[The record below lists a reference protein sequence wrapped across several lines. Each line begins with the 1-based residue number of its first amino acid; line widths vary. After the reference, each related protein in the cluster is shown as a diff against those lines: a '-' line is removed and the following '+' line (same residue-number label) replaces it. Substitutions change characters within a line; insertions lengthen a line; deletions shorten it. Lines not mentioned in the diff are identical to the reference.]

1 MKQKQE
7 YQNQLSTI
15 TQPSTTTNNSQMSSA
30 SSNNTLSTMNY
41 NNYQQSQQA
50 LQDPLLFQQL
60 HSHQQHQQQQVQP
73 FSEDTALFT
82 DLFKDPSLDQLLTSV
97 YNSPISSPGSSAS
110 ETLDSPPT
118 ALLQDGFLDDLLNS
132 PTTMPAMD
140 MCQFD
145 NFIHL
150 DQQQQQQQQTVVDA
164 SSKEQEQQCLKP
176 RPSKKNHL
184 QGQSTMSIKI
194 TTQKSTRPARK
205 LECFNCKVT
214 KTPLWRRT
222 PDRQHSLCN
231 ACGLYY
237 KQYNCHRPLHV
248 RNKTHTIR
256 AHPYACERVLPMTI
270 NNTKAE
276 SASNAATSSPAVSNA
291 AILPPSP
298 PTEQAAEPTSTMLES
313 GQECANCHQT
323 QTPLWRKNERGEPVC
338 NACGLYA
345 KLHHRDRPAEMRKT
359 TIQRRRRDWN
369 AEEEES
375 EEEAQQQELVD
386 QDIIMM
392 SPVSPATE
400 ATASTDATTTTTET
414 TPCTPALSP
423 AATPLAGL
431 EVEDTRFV
439 SLLLQMDRDQMHGF
453 LGMLERRCDFLK
465 TILSAPTD

>member
-1 MKQKQE
+1 
-7 YQNQLSTI
+7 
-15 TQPSTTTNNSQMSSA
+15 MSSA

-41 NNYQQSQQA
+41 NNYQQA

-60 HSHQQHQQQQVQP
+60 HSHQQHQQQQQVQP

-145 NFIHL
+145 NFIQL
-150 DQQQQQQQQTVVDA
+150 DQQQQQQQQQFSVDDDA
-164 SSKEQEQQCLKP
+164 NPKEQQEQQQCLKP

-270 NNTKAE
+270 NSTKAE
-276 SASNAATSSPAVSNA
+276 SVSNTATSSPAVSNA
-291 AILPPSP
+291 TILPPSP
-298 PTEQAAEPTSTMLES
+298 PTEQATEPTSTMLES

-375 EEEAQQQELVD
+375 EEEEQQQQQQEQAD

-400 ATASTDATTTTTET
+400 ATACAAAAATITET

-423 AATPLAGL
+423 SATPLAGL
-431 EVEDTRFV
+431 EAEDTRFV

>member
-1 MKQKQE
+1 
-7 YQNQLSTI
+7 
-15 TQPSTTTNNSQMSSA
+15 MSSA
-30 SSNNTLSTMNY
+30 LSNITLSTMNY
-41 NNYQQSQQA
+41 NYQQQNQ
-50 LQDPLLFQQL
+50 QDPLLFQQL
-60 HSHQQHQQQQVQP
+60 NQQQHQQQQIQP

-140 MCQFD
+140 MMCQFD
-145 NFIHL
+145 KFIQLEQHQQQAASTL
-150 DQQQQQQQQTVVDA
+150 DAADSGKTEQQQQQQ
-164 SSKEQEQQCLKP
+164 EQEQYLKP

-256 AHPYACERVLPMTI
+256 AHPYALERVLPMTI
-270 NNTKAE
+270 NSNVKVAS
-276 SASNAATSSPAVSNA
+276 SAPSPVIAKTV
-291 AILPPSP
+291 ILPSPS
-298 PTEQAAEPTSTMLES
+298 EQAAESVSAALES

-375 EEEAQQQELVD
+375 EQEQMD
-386 QDIIMM
+386 QDAIMM
-392 SPVSPATE
+392 SPVSPVSSSITPP
-400 ATASTDATTTTTET
+400 STS
-414 TPCTPALSP
+414 PALSP
-423 AATPLAGL
+423 AASPLAGL
-431 EVEDTRFV
+431 EAEDTRFV
-439 SLLLQMDRDQMHGF
+439 SLLIQMDRDQMQGF

-465 TILSAPTD
+465 TILGAPTE

>member
-1 MKQKQE
+1 
-7 YQNQLSTI
+7 
-15 TQPSTTTNNSQMSSA
+15 MSSA
-30 SSNNTLSTMNY
+30 SSNTLSTMNIDQ
-41 NNYQQSQQA
+41 NLFFSI
-50 LQDPLLFQQL
+50 QDPLLFN
-60 HSHQQHQQQQVQP
+60 QQQQHLQLPQDQLQP

-82 DLFKDPSLDQLLTSV
+82 DLFKDPSIDQLLTSV

-118 ALLQDGFLDDLLNS
+118 ALLHDGFLDDLLTS
-132 PTTMPAMD
+132 PSTMPAME
-140 MCQFD
+140 MVCQFD
-145 NFIHL
+145 AL
-150 DQQQQQQQQTVVDA
+150 DQFIQ
-164 SSKEQEQQCLKP
+164 SEQSNSAPPSPNATPSPTLITEEEPCLKP

-194 TTQKSTRPARK
+194 TTQKSARPARK

-237 KQYNCHRPLHV
+237 KQYNAHRPLHV

-270 NNTKAE
+270 NNT
-276 SASNAATSSPAVSNA
+276 SAPPVKVEQPAI
-291 AILPPSP
+291 ILPSAT
-298 PTEQAAEPTSTMLES
+298 TELSDTTIVES

-345 KLHHRDRPAEMRKT
+345 KLHNRDRPAEMRKT

-369 AEEEES
+369 AEEDEDLEHVS
-375 EEEAQQQELVD
+375 EDEQVTPSEDSL
-386 QDIIMM
+386 MT
-392 SPVSPATE
+392 PVSP
-400 ATASTDATTTTTET
+400 SNET
-414 TPCTPALSP
+414 SCTPALSP
-423 AATPLAGL
+423 SNSPLAGL
-431 EVEDTRFV
+431 ETEDTRFV
-439 SLLLQMDRDQMHGF
+439 SLLLQMDREQMHGF

-465 TILSAPTD
+465 TILGAPSSD

>member
-1 MKQKQE
+1 MS
-7 YQNQLSTI
+7 NALS
-15 TQPSTTTNNSQMSSA
+15 
-30 SSNNTLSTMNY
+30 NTLLSTMNID
-41 NNYQQSQQA
+41 QTLFFPTTTTTTS
-50 LQDPLLFQQL
+50 QDPLLFQQ
-60 HSHQQHQQQQVQP
+60 QHHKKTQQQYN
-73 FSEDTALFT
+73 EEAALFS
-82 DLFKDPSLDQLLTSV
+82 DLFRDPSLDELLTC
-97 YNSPISSPGSSAS
+97 YQSPSSSPGS

-118 ALLQDGFLDDLLNS
+118 ALLQDGFLDDLLSS
-132 PTTMPAMD
+132 PSTMPAMD
-140 MCQFD
+140 MVCQFD
-145 NFIHL
+145 AL
-150 DQQQQQQQQTVVDA
+150 DQFIQSEQIQYQQPSPVSVCEEIEEP
-164 SSKEQEQQCLKP
+164 KLECMKP

-194 TTQKSTRPARK
+194 TTHKSARPARK

-237 KQYNCHRPLHV
+237 KQYNSHRPLHV

-270 NNTKAE
+270 NSTPK
-276 SASNAATSSPAVSNA
+276 SPIIQTS
-291 AILPPSP
+291 ILPSP
-298 PTEQAAEPTSTMLES
+298 PTESPALMSSSEAVIES

-369 AEEEES
+369 SEEEEEDEDMEEQS
-375 EEEAQQQELVD
+375 ELMEQVC
-386 QDIIMM
+386 
-392 SPVSPATE
+392 SPE
-400 ATASTDATTTTTET
+400 STVTNE
-414 TPCTPALSP
+414 PCTPALSP
-423 AATPLAGL
+423 LAGL
-431 EVEDTRFV
+431 ETEDTRFV

-465 TILSAPTD
+465 TILGPSE

>member
-1 MKQKQE
+1 MSYPMDQQ
-7 YQNQLSTI
+7 I
-15 TQPSTTTNNSQMSSA
+15 FFPTQ
-30 SSNNTLSTMNY
+30 
-41 NNYQQSQQA
+41 
-50 LQDPLLFQQL
+50 QDPLLFQQ
-60 HSHQQHQQQQVQP
+60 QQQ
-73 FSEDTALFT
+73 EEAALFS
-82 DLFKDPSLDQLLTSV
+82 DLFKDPSLDQLLS
-97 YNSPISSPGSSAS
+97 YSPISSPGSSAS
-110 ETLDSPPT
+110 ETIDSPT
-118 ALLQDGFLDDLLNS
+118 ALLQDGFLDDLLSS

-140 MCQFD
+140 MMYQHFEP
-145 NFIHL
+145 L
-150 DQQQQQQQQTVVDA
+150 DQLVV
-164 SSKEQEQQCLKP
+164 SPPPKQEEEECLKP

-194 TTQKSTRPARK
+194 TTHKSARPARK

-270 NNTKAE
+270 HTNPKA
-276 SASNAATSSPAVSNA
+276 TTP
-291 AILPPSP
+291 P
-298 PTEQAAEPTSTMLES
+298 PTTVLPLSPVTTPTPTVEPLVVQQEVNI

-369 AEEEES
+369 SDEDDEEEED
-375 EEEAQQQELVD
+375 VV
-386 QDIIMM
+386 M
-392 SPVSPATE
+392 SPPAP
-400 ATASTDATTTTTET
+400 STTSST
-414 TPCTPALSP
+414 LSP
-423 AATPLAGL
+423 MAGL
-431 EVEDTRFV
+431 ETEDTRFV

-453 LGMLERRCDFLK
+453 LNTLERRCGFLK
-465 TILSAPTD
+465 TILSTD

>member
-1 MKQKQE
+1 MS
-7 YQNQLSTI
+7 NALS
-15 TQPSTTTNNSQMSSA
+15 
-30 SSNNTLSTMNY
+30 NTLLSTMNID
-41 NNYQQSQQA
+41 QTLFFPTTA
-50 LQDPLLFQQL
+50 TTQDPLLFQQ
-60 HSHQQHQQQQVQP
+60 QQHHKTQQQYN
-73 FSEDTALFT
+73 EEAALFS
-82 DLFKDPSLDQLLTSV
+82 DLFKDPSLDQLLTC
-97 YNSPISSPGSSAS
+97 YQSPISSPGS

-118 ALLQDGFLDDLLNS
+118 ALLQDGFLDDLLSS
-132 PTTMPAMD
+132 PSTMPAMD
-140 MCQFD
+140 MVCQFD
-145 NFIHL
+145 AL
-150 DQQQQQQQQTVVDA
+150 DQFIQSEQTQYQQQPSPVSVCEEIEEELPKQQESTM
-164 SSKEQEQQCLKP
+164 KP

-194 TTQKSTRPARK
+194 TTHKSTRPARK

-222 PDRQHSLCN
+222 PDRLHSLCN

-237 KQYNCHRPLHV
+237 KQYNSHRPLHV

-270 NNTKAE
+270 NN
-276 SASNAATSSPAVSNA
+276 SSPKSPTIQTS
-291 AILPPSP
+291 ILPSP
-298 PTEQAAEPTSTMLES
+298 PTESPTPQMSEAVIES

-369 AEEEES
+369 SSEEEEDEDM
-375 EEEAQQQELVD
+375 EEQLELMEEVC
-386 QDIIMM
+386 
-392 SPVSPATE
+392 SPES
-400 ATASTDATTTTTET
+400 STTVATTE
-414 TPCTPALSP
+414 PCTPPTLS
-423 AATPLAGL
+423 PLAGL
-431 EVEDTRFV
+431 ETEDTRFV

-465 TILSAPTD
+465 TILGPSE

>member
-15 TQPSTTTNNSQMSSA
+15 THNPVQQTTNHPMSSA
-30 SSNNTLSTMNY
+30 TSNNTLSTMNY
-41 NNYQQSQQA
+41 NNNYQQA

-60 HSHQQHQQQQVQP
+60 HPQQQQQQQQIQP

-145 NFIHL
+145 NFIQL
-150 DQQQQQQQQTVVDA
+150 DQQQQQQQHIA
-164 SSKEQEQQCLKP
+164 SPKEQPQQCLKP

-276 SASNAATSSPAVSNA
+276 SANTATSSPAAVSV
-291 AILPPSP
+291 LPPSP
-298 PTEQAAEPTSTMLES
+298 PTEQAAEPTSTTLES

-369 AEEEES
+369 AEEESEEES
-375 EEEAQQQELVD
+375 EEEAQQQQQQQEQVD
-386 QDIIMM
+386 QDMIMM

-400 ATASTDATTTTTET
+400 ATASTAAAGTETT

-423 AATPLAGL
+423 SATPLAGL
-431 EVEDTRFV
+431 EAEDTRFV

-465 TILSAPTD
+465 TILGAPTD

>member
-1 MKQKQE
+1 MSYPMDQ
-7 YQNQLSTI
+7 QLFFP
-15 TQPSTTTNNSQMSSA
+15 TQ
-30 SSNNTLSTMNY
+30 
-41 NNYQQSQQA
+41 
-50 LQDPLLFQQL
+50 QDPLLFQQ
-60 HSHQQHQQQQVQP
+60 QQQ
-73 FSEDTALFT
+73 EEAALFS
-82 DLFKDPSLDQLLTSV
+82 DLFKDPSLDQLLS
-97 YNSPISSPGSSAS
+97 YSPISSPGSSSS
-110 ETLDSPPT
+110 ETIDSPT
-118 ALLQDGFLDDLLNS
+118 AVLNDGFLDDLLTS
-132 PTTMPAMD
+132 PSTLPAMD
-140 MCQFD
+140 MMYHHFEPLEQLQP
-145 NFIHL
+145 IHE
-150 DQQQQQQQQTVVDA
+150 
-164 SSKEQEQQCLKP
+164 KEEETLKP

-194 TTQKSTRPARK
+194 TTHKSARPARK

-270 NNTKAE
+270 HTNN
-276 SASNAATSSPAVSNA
+276 S
-291 AILPPSP
+291 PPSP
-298 PTEQAAEPTSTMLES
+298 PSPSPVVPLASLSPTTTPSVEPKVIQDEVNMM

-369 AEEEES
+369 SDEDEEEPD
-375 EEEAQQQELVD
+375 VV
-386 QDIIMM
+386 M
-392 SPVSPATE
+392 SPPTSPV
-400 ATASTDATTTTTET
+400 TTTTPPQQQST
-414 TPCTPALSP
+414 LSP
-423 AATPLAGL
+423 MAGL
-431 EVEDTRFV
+431 ETEDTRFV

-453 LGMLERRCDFLK
+453 LNTLERRCGFLK
-465 TILSAPTD
+465 TILSTD

>member
-1 MKQKQE
+1 MNIDQT
-7 YQNQLSTI
+7 LFF
-15 TQPSTTTNNSQMSSA
+15 PTTT
-30 SSNNTLSTMNY
+30 T
-41 NNYQQSQQA
+41 
-50 LQDPLLFQQL
+50 QDPLLFQQQQNQ
-60 HSHQQHQQQQVQP
+60 HHQKTQQQYN
-73 FSEDTALFT
+73 EEAALFS
-82 DLFKDPSLDQLLTSV
+82 DLFKDPSLDQLLTC
-97 YNSPISSPGSSAS
+97 YQTPISSPGS

-118 ALLQDGFLDDLLNS
+118 ALLQDGFLDDLLSS
-132 PTTMPAMD
+132 PSTMPAMD
-140 MCQFD
+140 MVCQFD
-145 NFIHL
+145 AL
-150 DQQQQQQQQTVVDA
+150 DQFIQSEQIQYQQ
-164 SSKEQEQQCLKP
+164 SSPVSVCEEIEELKQEPKREECMKA

-194 TTQKSTRPARK
+194 TTHKSARPARK

-237 KQYNCHRPLHV
+237 KQYNSHRPLHV

-270 NNTKAE
+270 NSTPK
-276 SASNAATSSPAVSNA
+276 SPVVQTS
-291 AILPPSP
+291 ILPSP
-298 PTEQAAEPTSTMLES
+298 PTEAQQQMSETVIES

-369 AEEEES
+369 SEEEEEEEES
-375 EEEAQQQELVD
+375 DDMEEQLELKEEVC
-386 QDIIMM
+386 
-392 SPVSPATE
+392 SPESTV
-400 ATASTDATTTTTET
+400 TA
-414 TPCTPALSP
+414 CTPALSP
-423 AATPLAGL
+423 LAGL
-431 EVEDTRFV
+431 ETEDTRFV

-465 TILSAPTD
+465 TILGPSE

>member
-1 MKQKQE
+1 
-7 YQNQLSTI
+7 
-15 TQPSTTTNNSQMSSA
+15 MSSA
-30 SSNNTLSTMNY
+30 LNNNTLSTMNY
-41 NNYQQSQQA
+41 DYQQQNH
-50 LQDPLLFQQL
+50 QDPLLFQQL
-60 HSHQQHQQQQVQP
+60 NQHHHQQQIQP

-118 ALLQDGFLDDLLNS
+118 ALLQEGFLDDLLNS

-140 MCQFD
+140 MMCQFD
-145 NFIHL
+145 KFVQME
-150 DQQQQQQQQTVVDA
+150 QQQHVAPTADA
-164 SSKEQEQQCLKP
+164 ASPGKIEQHQEQQQEQYLKP

-194 TTQKSTRPARK
+194 TTQKSARPARK

-256 AHPYACERVLPMTI
+256 AHPYAMERVLPMTI
-270 NNTKAE
+270 NNNVKVE
-276 SASNAATSSPAVSNA
+276 SSASSPVITRTV
-291 AILPPSP
+291 ILPSP
-298 PTEQAAEPTSTMLES
+298 PTTATEQVAAAAAAAAESAPITPES

-369 AEEEES
+369 AEEEEP
-375 EEEAQQQELVD
+375 EPEQEQMD
-386 QDIIMM
+386 QDAIMM
-392 SPVSPATE
+392 SPVSPVSSSITP
-400 ATASTDATTTTTET
+400 AST
-414 TPCTPALSP
+414 TPALSP
-423 AATPLAGL
+423 ATSPLAGL
-431 EVEDTRFV
+431 EAEDTRFV
-439 SLLLQMDRDQMHGF
+439 SLLLQMDRDQMQGF

-465 TILSAPTD
+465 TILGAPIE

>member
-1 MKQKQE
+1 
-7 YQNQLSTI
+7 
-15 TQPSTTTNNSQMSSA
+15 MSSA
-30 SSNNTLSTMNY
+30 SSNTLSTMNID
-41 NNYQQSQQA
+41 QDLLFST
-50 LQDPLLFQQL
+50 QDPLLFT
-60 HSHQQHQQQQVQP
+60 QQHLPLPQEQLQP

-82 DLFKDPSLDQLLTSV
+82 DLFKDPSIDQLLTSV

-132 PTTMPAMD
+132 PSTMPAMD
-140 MCQFD
+140 MVCQFD
-145 NFIHL
+145 AL
-150 DQQQQQQQQTVVDA
+150 DQFIQSEQ
-164 SSKEQEQQCLKP
+164 SSAPPSPSATPSPTLTTEEEPCLKP

-194 TTQKSTRPARK
+194 TTHKSARPVRK

-237 KQYNCHRPLHV
+237 KQYNAHRPLHV

-270 NNTKAE
+270 NNN
-276 SASNAATSSPAVSNA
+276 NAVKVEPATILPSPIEQSEATSV
-291 AILPPSP
+291 
-298 PTEQAAEPTSTMLES
+298 ES

-323 QTPLWRKNERGEPVC
+323 QTPLWRKNDRGEPVC

-369 AEEEES
+369 AEEENDDDQS
-375 EEEAQQQELVD
+375 EEQQVSEDTV
-386 QDIIMM
+386 MT
-392 SPVSPATE
+392 PVSPPL
-400 ATASTDATTTTTET
+400 D

-423 AATPLAGL
+423 SNSPMAGL
-431 EVEDTRFV
+431 ETEDTRFV
-439 SLLLQMDRDQMHGF
+439 SLLLQMDREQMHGF

-465 TILSAPTD
+465 TILGAPCSD

>member
-1 MKQKQE
+1 
-7 YQNQLSTI
+7 
-15 TQPSTTTNNSQMSSA
+15 
-30 SSNNTLSTMNY
+30 
-41 NNYQQSQQA
+41 
-50 LQDPLLFQQL
+50 
-60 HSHQQHQQQQVQP
+60 QHA
-73 FSEDTALFT
+73 EEAALFS
-82 DLFKDPSLDQLLTSV
+82 DLFKDPSLDQLLTS
-97 YNSPISSPGSSAS
+97 YHSPSSAS
-110 ETLDSPPT
+110 SESLGSPPT
-118 ALLQDGFLDDLLNS
+118 ALLQDGFLDDLLTS
-132 PTTMPAMD
+132 PTTLPAMD
-140 MCQFD
+140 MVCQFD
-145 NFIHL
+145 VLDQFIQSEH
-150 DQQQQQQQQTVVDA
+150 DYQTQHPSPISVPEEVAQEEEQQQQP
-164 SSKEQEQQCLKP
+164 KESLKP

-194 TTQKSTRPARK
+194 TTQKSARPVRK

-237 KQYNCHRPLHV
+237 KQYDCHRPLHV

-270 NNTKAE
+270 H
-276 SASNAATSSPAVSNA
+276 ASSTSSSSSSSESIAS
-291 AILPPSP
+291 SP
-298 PTEQAAEPTSTMLES
+298 EITPIES

-369 AEEEES
+369 S
-375 EEEAQQQELVD
+375 EEDEEMMEA
-386 QDIIMM
+386 I
-392 SPVSPATE
+392 SS
-400 ATASTDATTTTTET
+400 TTTTNTT
-414 TPCTPALSP
+414 TPPPSPLPPTTSPPVTTESCTPAKSP
-423 AATPLAGL
+423 IASPLAGL
-431 EVEDTRFV
+431 ETEDTRFV

-465 TILSAPTD
+465 TIL

>member
-1 MKQKQE
+1 MNIDQ
-7 YQNQLSTI
+7 
-15 TQPSTTTNNSQMSSA
+15 
-30 SSNNTLSTMNY
+30 TLFFPNH
-41 NNYQQSQQA
+41 
-50 LQDPLLFQQL
+50 QDPLLFQQ
-60 HSHQQHQQQQVQP
+60 QQQSSSQ
-73 FSEDTALFT
+73 EAALFS
-82 DLFKDPSLDQLLTSV
+82 DLFKDPSLDQLLTS
-97 YNSPISSPGSSAS
+97 YNNSPISSPGSSAS

-118 ALLQDGFLDDLLNS
+118 ALLQDGFLDDLLTS
-132 PTTMPAMD
+132 PSTMPAMD
-140 MCQFD
+140 MMCQFD
-145 NFIHL
+145 AL
-150 DQQQQQQQQTVVDA
+150 DQFIQTERQQQPSPSPNFHEEHQQESKQQQVEECMK
-164 SSKEQEQQCLKP
+164 S

-194 TTQKSTRPARK
+194 TTHKSARPARK

-222 PDRQHSLCN
+222 PDRAHSLCN

-270 NNTKAE
+270 NNQP
-276 SASNAATSSPAVSNA
+276 N
-291 AILPPSP
+291 ILPSP
-298 PTEQAAEPTSTMLES
+298 PQEPQASLNEPTTLES

-369 AEEEES
+369 AEEEEELA
-375 EEEAQQQELVD
+375 EEQQQEQD
-386 QDIIMM
+386 QQTTAEAMEDVM
-392 SPVSPATE
+392 SPTTTARQSPATVNE
-400 ATASTDATTTTTET
+400 PSCAT
-414 TPCTPALSP
+414 TPALSP
-423 AATPLAGL
+423 STTPMAGL
-431 EVEDTRFV
+431 EAEDTRFV

-453 LGMLERRCDFLK
+453 LGMLERRCGFLK
-465 TILSAPTD
+465 TILGATPLE

>member
-1 MKQKQE
+1 
-7 YQNQLSTI
+7 
-15 TQPSTTTNNSQMSSA
+15 MSSA
-30 SSNNTLSTMNY
+30 SSNNTLSIMNI
-41 NNYQQSQQA
+41 NNYQQQQQQQQQ
-50 LQDPLLFQQL
+50 QDPLLFQQL
-60 HSHQQHQQQQVQP
+60 NQQQQHQQIQP

-140 MCQFD
+140 MMCQFD
-145 NFIHL
+145 NFIQMEQQQSIPSSPSKL
-150 DQQQQQQQQTVVDA
+150 EQPQQQQQQ
-164 SSKEQEQQCLKP
+164 EQCLKP

-194 TTQKSTRPARK
+194 TTQKSIRPARK

-270 NNTKAE
+270 NNTNNNVKAE
-276 SASNAATSSPAVSNA
+276 SIASSSSSSPVVST
-291 AILPPSP
+291 ILPSP
-298 PTEQAAEPTSTMLES
+298 PTEQASELTSTMLES

-369 AEEEES
+369 AEEEEEEDEGTS
-375 EEEAQQQELVD
+375 EEEIEQDLVTHEMD
-386 QDIIMM
+386 QDIMMM
-392 SPVSPATE
+392 SPVSPASSSE
-400 ATASTDATTTTTET
+400 ATPS
-414 TPCTPALSP
+414 TPALSP
-423 AATPLAGL
+423 IASPLAGL
-431 EVEDTRFV
+431 ETEDTRFV

-465 TILSAPTD
+465 TILSAPTE

>member
-1 MKQKQE
+1 
-7 YQNQLSTI
+7 
-15 TQPSTTTNNSQMSSA
+15 
-30 SSNNTLSTMNY
+30 MNY

-60 HSHQQHQQQQVQP
+60 HPQQHQQQQQIQP

-145 NFIHL
+145 SFIQL
-150 DQQQQQQQQTVVDA
+150 DQQQQRMAAAAADDA
-164 SSKEQEQQCLKP
+164 SPKEQQEQEQCLKP

-276 SASNAATSSPAVSNA
+276 SVSNTATSSPA
-291 AILPPSP
+291 
-298 PTEQAAEPTSTMLES
+298 PTSTMLES

-369 AEEEES
+369 AEEES
-375 EEEAQQQELVD
+375 EEEQQQQQQQQQE
-386 QDIIMM
+386 Q
-392 SPVSPATE
+392 
-400 ATASTDATTTTTET
+400 
-414 TPCTPALSP
+414 
-423 AATPLAGL
+423 
-431 EVEDTRFV
+431 DTRFV